1 MSSQWLDTES
11 VSDFF
16 YLFIFFPRQIFSFK
30 SLTAFLPNT
39 ITPGYTC
46 HMRKFIAF
54 SPSIQQHSTSF
65 RNVMGSVIM
74 LLLNTLS
81 WHTERCISFSQ
92 CLEQYITKTHGSLIS
107 FSKVFKRARHSNNDT
122 TQPAAL
128 IFLEINDHLCGN
140 GGKGLFISH

>member
-1 MSSQWLDTES
+1 MFYSALSSS
-11 VSDFF
+11 AF
-16 YLFIFFPRQIFSFK
+16 LFIYFFPRQIFSFQ

-39 ITPGYTC
+39 STPGYAC

-65 RNVMGSVIM
+65 RNVMSSAIM

-81 WHTERCISFSQ
+81 WHTERCISFAR
-92 CLEQYITKTHGSLIS
+92 CLEQYITKTHSSLIS
-107 FSKVFKRARHSNNDT
+107 FSKVFKRARHSNNGT

-128 IFLEINDHLCGN
+128 IFLEINDDL
-140 GGKGLFISH
+140 